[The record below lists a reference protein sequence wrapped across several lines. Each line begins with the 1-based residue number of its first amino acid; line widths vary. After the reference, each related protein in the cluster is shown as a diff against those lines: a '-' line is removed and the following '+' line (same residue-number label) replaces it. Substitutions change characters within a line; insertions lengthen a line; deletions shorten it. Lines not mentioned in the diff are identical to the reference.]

1 MAERSAVLS
10 TDFNFSNSKLVL
22 PKDYEL
28 SNAYPNPWNPT
39 TTIRYQ
45 VPVNI
50 LVTIKVFD
58 ALGREVSTLVNEVKS
73 AGNYELTFNG
83 KGLSS
88 GVYYYQMKAGNFI
101 ETKKITL
108 IK

>member
-1 MAERSAVLS
+1 MVDLDG
-10 TDFNFSNSKLVL
+10 TSKYSIIVDVDVAS
-22 PKDYEL
+22 PNKFEL

-45 VPVNI
+45 IPVNI
-50 LVTIKVFD
+50 LVSIKVFD
-58 ALGREVSTLVNEVKS
+58 ALGKEVTTLVNEIKPPGS
-73 AGNYELTFNG
+73 YEVMFNG

-88 GVYYYQMKAGNFI
+88 GIYYYQMNAGTFF
-101 ETKKITL
+101 ETKKFVL

>member
-1 MAERSAVLS
+1 MIDLDGSFKYSKIVAVEIAVPLKF
-10 TDFNFSNSKLVL
+10 D
-22 PKDYEL
+22 L

-50 LVTIKVFD
+50 LVSIKVFD
-58 ALGREVSTLVNEVKS
+58 ALGKEVTTLVNEVKP
-73 AGNYELTFNG
+73 AGSYEVMFNG

-88 GVYYYQMKAGNFI
+88 GVYYYQMKSENFI
-101 ETKKITL
+101 ETKKIIL